1 MVALTVVT
9 HMVGVGGEAAE
20 ELSLPV
26 VTTTGM
32 VQDLSV
38 PSRTRGGSPVEGAQ
52 AATTADAL
60 VVRHLT
66 VPMVIQMQPALGNP
80 R

>member
-1 MVALTVVT
+1 VVT
-9 HMVGVGGEAAE
+9 HMVEGGGEAAE

-32 VQDLSV
+32 VQDPSV
-38 PSRTRGGSPVEGAQ
+38 TSRTRGSSPVEGARV
-52 AATTADAL
+52 ATIADAP
-60 VVRHLT
+60 VVSRLT
-66 VPMVIQMQPALGNP
+66 VPMVIQMQSALENP